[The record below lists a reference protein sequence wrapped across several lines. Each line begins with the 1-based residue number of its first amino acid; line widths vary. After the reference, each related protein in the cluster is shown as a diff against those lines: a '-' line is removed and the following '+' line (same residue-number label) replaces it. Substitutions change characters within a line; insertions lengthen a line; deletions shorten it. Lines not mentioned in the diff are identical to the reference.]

1 MDNQYKEGMLEW
13 YMRMVPAWVT
23 ALALI
28 LPLPLVAAYKCL
40 SGEKLKPVCER
51 VMKKYDSN
59 EDGFLEHKEGIK
71 MARALGYNET
81 IPTNNAVFELNPFT
95 GNTAI
100 LHIHTP
106 DNYRGRHGWSTEIA
120 VSSSKL
126 EEAASGE

>member
-1 MDNQYKEGMLEW
+1 MREKYKSLII
-13 YMRMVPAWVT
+13 
-23 ALALI
+23 ALAL
-28 LPLPLVAAYKCL
+28 PLPAALLIAVPGFY
-40 SGEKLKPVCER
+40 SAFTQGRLKPVCER

-59 EDGFLEHKEGIK
+59 EDGFLEPKEGIK

-81 IPTNNAVFELNPFT
+81 IPANNVVFELNPIT

-106 DNYRGRHGWSTEIA
+106 DNYRGRHSWSTEIA

-126 EEAASGE
+126 EEIASGE